1 MLTCNIAHMTKISS
15 GGFGT
20 ALPNNYCHVI
30 WPVYRCTPSMQGPGN
45 SIALSSLFYILCL
58 SVNSVCQCHFSHC
71 EGLLLTLTRVFSVS
85 AVHLKSL
92 FLTDVTGQLV
102 LLNKKPTTMHTCFSL
117 CLVWIFTFL
126 LPGFP
131 SAFSFFFSPQHF
143 FLGWIPRCFCSV
155 SSSVFLELKAF
166 FFLTPLV
173 LIFSM

>member
-1 MLTCNIAHMTKISS
+1 MQRMLTCNIAHMTKISS

-45 SIALSSLFYILCL
+45 SIALSSLFCILCL

-102 LLNKKPTTMHTCFSL
+102 LLNRNLQPCTLVSRCVWCGYSLFYFLVFPLPSLFFFPLSISSWAGFQGASVL
-117 CLVWIFTFL
+117 CLPL
-126 LPGFP
+126 
-131 SAFSFFFSPQHF
+131 FF
-143 FLGWIPRCFCSV
+143 WN
-155 SSSVFLELKAF
+155 
-166 FFLTPLV
+166 
-173 LIFSM
+173 